1 LFEGV
6 EVGLLPS
13 SHVRKDTLLWP
24 LIDIP
29 GSPPFTLKFVFNRQK
44 HILSVSF
51 GWGGGMVPYISIKSQ
66 LFIHYCVL
74 GSAERVEKQG

>member
-6 EVGLLPS
+6 EIGLLRS
-13 SHVRKDTLLWP
+13 SHVCEDTLLWS

-29 GSPPFTLKFVFNRQK
+29 SSSPFTLKFVFNRQK
-44 HILSVSF
+44 HFLCVSF
-51 GWGGGMVPYISIKSQ
+51 GWGGGMVPYISTKSQ
-66 LFIHYCVL
+66 FFFHFCLL